1 MSISIFN
8 KTKTFFDETKKQS
21 IDVKSV
27 FKKCTLV
34 RAAIVKVWIRC

>member
-27 FKKCTLV
+27 FKKMHS
-34 RAAIVKVWIRC
+34 RQSSYS